1 MIGLLLKI
9 LLTLSSLFFTVYLF
23 WDGSWGW
30 AICMIFAT
38 AFFGLFI
45 FRNQNLLLA
54 ILQMRQQNFEKA
66 QRHLNRIKQP
76 QFLLRRQ
83 RAYYFYLTALAN
95 QQTIKM
101 SQTETLL
108 RKAISIGLKQP
119 HDQAMARVNI
129 AAVCMQTGRRQEAE
143 NLLNEAKKLDTKGLL
158 ADYIKNMKKNM
169 GRATSQNQIRMAQQM
184 KGKKRMQ

>member
-1 MIGLLLKI
+1 MIGLILKI
-9 LLTLSSLFFTVYLF
+9 VLTLASLFFTVYLF

-30 AICMIFAT
+30 AICMIFVT

-45 FRNQNLLLA
+45 FRNQHLLLA

-66 QRHLNRIKQP
+66 QHYLSKIRQP
-76 QFLLRRQ
+76 QFLFKRQ
-83 RAYYFYLTALAN
+83 RAYFYYLSALAG
-95 QQTIKM
+95 QQNIKM
-101 SQTETLL
+101 TQTEALL

-158 ADYIKNMKKNM
+158 SEYIKNMKKNM
-169 GRATSQNQIRMAQQM
+169 GRATSKNQIRMAQQM
-184 KGKKRMQ
+184 KGKKRIQ